1 MRDAFLEK
9 PHIKYDKETIPRP
22 FFEKPNCT
30 YLVINCLKFYTVF
43 CCMPS

>member
-22 FFEKPNCT
+22 EKPNCT